1 MTFDLDGKLCKAGR
15 ALAGW
20 NQAELASAANVA
32 KQTVADFERG
42 ARQPF
47 PNNRRAIA
55 EALMQAGVGFVRDGD
70 ALVGVRLGLPE
81 QPAGSELI
89 AKALRQ
95 P

>member
-1 MTFDLDGKLCKAGR
+1 MTFDFDGKLCKAGR

-20 NQAELASAANVA
+20 NQAELADVANVA

-42 ARQPF
+42 ARRPF

-55 EALMQAGVGFVRDGD
+55 KALQLAGVGFVSEGDG
-70 ALVGVRLGLPE
+70 LVGVRWNAPNQKTGAKLV
-81 QPAGSELI
+81 